1 MAIED
6 HPGFNLVEVD
16 SGYVAAHNASH
27 LEVNSGQRY
36 SFLLRTK
43 PAAEL
48 RALNK
53 TAFWANMETRWRPT
67 RDRGAWLLQYDAVEL
82 ALPPVDTAPQLPA
95 ALDPTGPAYAP
106 IPADLNETVPLP
118 DEAPFW
124 VVPALRPLDPAEVP
138 PPDAQVSRR
147 ITISM
152 QQLSNG
158 TGATQKVFWNVDRY
172 MVRSPF
178 SPGVLLLRVVRLTA
192 VPHAVLGGRAR
203 GAVPRA
209 GVRGPGGAAPG
220 LRGGGGEQRV
230 RHEHER
236 GADPP
241 ERDRR
246 HGLPEPRELRGDA
259 RGAPVA

>member
-178 SPGVLLLRVVRLTA
+178 SPSVLLLRVVRLTA
-192 VPHAVLGGRAR
+192 VLHAVLGGRAR

-209 GVRGPGGAAPG
+209 GI
-220 LRGGGGEQRV
+220 
-230 RHEHER
+230 
-236 GADPP
+236 
-241 ERDRR
+241 
-246 HGLPEPRELRGDA
+246 
-259 RGAPVA
+259 